1 MKTKFL
7 LLFLLLSSFSI
18 AQDIK
23 FSTKDNDL
31 KLAALPYYNYGK
43 GLGITSPDSLFQ
55 LNIRFRMQ
63 NRVTYFENEG
73 EDPAYSGEIRRLRL
87 RFDGYVGSPKFLYAL
102 QLSFAPGDV
111 GEIQEGENLPLKQIR
126 NELEDYFKHPFA
138 SFKTPVEFIGTDF
151 QKQVWEELRTIP
163 SGGTSTYSEIAEKIN
178 NENAAR
184 AVANALNANKLAIIV
199 PCHRVLTKDLEFGGY
214 NAGANRKSWL
224 LQHEGI

>member
-1 MKTKFL
+1 MKLKEIKIETPLGEMLAVAHDDALVL
-7 LLFLLLSSFSI
+7 LEFFDSENI
-18 AQDIK
+18 ER
-23 FSTKDNDL
+23 DL
-31 KLAALPYYNYGK
+31 TQ
-43 GLGITSPDSLFQ
+43 IEE
-55 LNIRFRMQ
+55 M
-63 NRVTYFENEG
+63 FET
-73 EDPAYSGEIRRLRL
+73 
-87 RFDGYVGSPKFLYAL
+87 
-102 QLSFAPGDV
+102 
-111 GEIQEGENLPLKQIR
+111 EIQEGENLPLKQIR

-163 SGGTSTYSEIAEKIN
+163 SGGTSTYSEIAEKIG